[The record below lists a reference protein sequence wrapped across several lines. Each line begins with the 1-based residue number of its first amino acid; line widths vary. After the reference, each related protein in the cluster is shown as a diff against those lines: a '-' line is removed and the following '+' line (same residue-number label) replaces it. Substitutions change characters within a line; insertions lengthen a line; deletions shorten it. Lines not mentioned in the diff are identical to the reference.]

1 MRLRIARAALWG
13 LIAAAGLCAA
23 ARGAPGPQRGTGNWI
38 KPQDAA
44 DLDFDGYVD
53 DADFILFSLQY
64 DAMQCDSPGMPEEC
78 SADLNHDGQVDDADF
93 VLFVREYNRP
103 IPELS

>member
-1 MRLRIARAALWG
+1 MRNFATSTLL
-13 LIAAAGLCAA
+13 LSLVVAAGLCAA
-23 ARGAPGPQRGTGNWI
+23 AESAPGPQRGTGNWI
-38 KPQDAA
+38 NPQDAA

-64 DAMQCDSPGMPEEC
+64 DAMECDSAGMLEEC

-93 VLFVREYNRP
+93 VLFVHEYNRP
-103 IPELS
+103 IPVLS

>member
-1 MRLRIARAALWG
+1 MRCSPAQAALWG
-13 LIAAAGLCAA
+13 LIAAAGLCTAVH
-23 ARGAPGPQRGTGNWI
+23 GAPGPQRGTGNWI
-38 KPQDAA
+38 NPRDAA

-64 DAMQCDSPGMPEEC
+64 DVMQCESAGMPEEC

-93 VLFVREYNRP
+93 VLFVHEYNRP
-103 IPELS
+103 IPVLS